1 MHDLQLSEIIQQ
13 NSRKAS
19 FSRTGAMSSVEK
31 RAKKRMKNNPYPKT
45 VVDDAS
51 GTEFLNERHRDW
63 EQGYLACLNNLKESK
78 RKGNLKTQ
86 K

>member
-1 MHDLQLSEIIQQ
+1 
-13 NSRKAS
+13 
-19 FSRTGAMSSVEK
+19 
-31 RAKKRMKNNPYPKT
+31 MKNNPYPKT